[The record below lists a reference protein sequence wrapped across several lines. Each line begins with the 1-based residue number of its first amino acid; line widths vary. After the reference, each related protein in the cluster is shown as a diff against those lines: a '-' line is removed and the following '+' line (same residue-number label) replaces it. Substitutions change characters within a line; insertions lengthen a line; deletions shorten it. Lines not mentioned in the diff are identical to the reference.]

1 MGLCNADSVD
11 KQKQL
16 VPVHA
21 VIVQTVLEEV
31 VTVFVDLLKALA
43 GQLVDLL
50 PEAGPHLRCLR
61 SAEMQVDLLGVESF
75 L

>member
-16 VPVHA
+16 VPVHT

-31 VTVFVDLLKALA
+31 VTVLIDLLQALA
-43 GQLVDLL
+43 GQLVNGNLICPLFDRLKCPL
-50 PEAGPHLRCLR
+50 FDDKVLH
-61 SAEMQVDLLGVESF
+61 VET
-75 L
+75 